1 MTAPVV
7 SEQMESHH
15 LSCYSVS
22 DLLGLLLILSFF
34 SHNLDTT
41 VTAKEYMERIHGKN
55 SRETVMHA
63 MAGLSPF
70 HSMHSPSSLSSSRRK
85 KSLHVMPSFKV
96 FLPVLSGLPAS
107 NERKVCLEYRL
118 KVSNKP
124 LLHTKQVS
132 EATTRQ
138 IYSSAQTR
146 RRDQKEKKSLP

>member
-1 MTAPVV
+1 
-7 SEQMESHH
+7 
-15 LSCYSVS
+15 
-22 DLLGLLLILSFF
+22 
-34 SHNLDTT
+34 
-41 VTAKEYMERIHGKN
+41 
-55 SRETVMHA
+55 MHA
-63 MAGLSPF
+63 MAGLSLSPF
-70 HSMHSPSSLSSSRRK
+70 HSMHSPSSSSRRK

-124 LLHTKQVS
+124 LLQTKQVS